1 MHMVTRIRLAASL
14 LIVAAACGLGIAPP
28 PAFAG
33 KTLDAVRQRGELVCG
48 VSTGIGGFSI
58 VDSKGEWTGLTT
70 DFCRAV
76 TAAVLGD
83 ASKVKFV
90 PLTPQ
95 QRFPALQ
102 SGEIDLLATLATW
115 TLTRD
120 ASLSLIY
127 AGVYFYDGQGFLVAK
142 SLGVK
147 SARELEGAS
156 ICTAS
161 GTTSELNL
169 ADYFHSNKIV
179 FRPVV
184 FDSQNEARA
193 AFFNGRCQA
202 FSADISYLS
211 SVRASDA
218 QKPEDFTILPEVI
231 SKEPLGPLVARDDL
245 DFMSIV
251 KWTLYVLIE
260 AEEKGVTSANL
271 DAMKSGSGPSI
282 QRLLGANG
290 ELGSKLGL
298 DASFAYRI
306 IKSVGNYGEM
316 FERNLG
322 PKTPLRLERNLNNLW
337 TRGGMMYAMPA
348 R

>member
-1 MHMVTRIRLAASL
+1 MMTRLKLAASITMAML
-14 LIVAAACGLGIAPP
+14 RLAGKPAP
-28 PAFAG
+28 ALAG

-48 VSTGIGGFSI
+48 VSTGVGGFS
-58 VDSKGEWTGLTT
+58 VLDSNGEWTGLTT
-70 DFCRAV
+70 DFCRA
-76 TAAVLGD
+76 TAAAVLGD
-83 ASKVKFV
+83 AAKVKFV

-95 QRFPALQ
+95 QRFAALQ
-102 SGEIDLLATLATW
+102 SGDIDLLATLATW

-120 ASLSLIY
+120 ASLGLLY

-147 SARELEGAS
+147 SARELDGAS

-169 ADYFHSNKIV
+169 ADYFHANKIA
-179 FRPVV
+179 FKPVV

-202 FSADISYLS
+202 LSADVSYLS

-218 QKPEDFTILPEVI
+218 PKAEDWTILPEVI

-245 DFMSIV
+245 EWFSIV

-260 AEEKGVTSANL
+260 AEEKGVTAANL
-271 DAMKSGSGPSI
+271 DAMKAASDPSI

-290 ELGSKLGL
+290 ELGTKLGL
-298 DASFAYRI
+298 DPGFAYRA
-306 IKSVGNYGEM
+306 IKKVGNYGEM

-337 TRGGMMYAMPA
+337 TQGGLMYAMPA

>member
-1 MHMVTRIRLAASL
+1 MMKRLKHAASL
-14 LIVAAACGLGIAPP
+14 IIMAAGIGLAGASAP
-28 PAFAG
+28 ALAG
-33 KTLDAVRQRGELVCG
+33 KTLDAVRQRGELSCG

-76 TAAVLGD
+76 AAAVLGD
-83 ASKVKFV
+83 AGKVKFV

-95 QRFPALQ
+95 QRFAALQ
-102 SGEIDLLATLATW
+102 SGDIDLLATLATW

-120 ASLSLIY
+120 ASLGLLY
-127 AGVYFYDGQGFLVAK
+127 AGVYFYDGQGFLLAK
-142 SLGVK
+142 SVGVK
-147 SARELEGAS
+147 SALELEGAS
-156 ICTAS
+156 VCTAS

-169 ADYFHSNKIV
+169 ADYFHANKLT
-179 FRPVV
+179 FKPVV

-202 FSADISYLS
+202 LSADVSYLS

-218 QKPEDFTILPEVI
+218 PKPDDFVILPELI

-245 DFMSIV
+245 EWFSIV

-260 AEEKGVTSANL
+260 AEEKGVTAANL
-271 DAMKSGSGPSI
+271 DAMKASADPSI
-282 QRLLGANG
+282 QRLLGVNG
-290 ELGSKLGL
+290 ELGMKLGL
-298 DASFAYRI
+298 DPTFAYRT
-306 IKSVGNYGEM
+306 IKKVGNYGEM

-322 PKTPLRLERNLNNLW
+322 PKTPLRLERNLNDLW
-337 TRGGMMYAMPA
+337 TRGGLMYAMPA

>member
-1 MHMVTRIRLAASL
+1 MMKRLKHAASL
-14 LIVAAACGLGIAPP
+14 IILAAGIGLAGASAP
-28 PAFAG
+28 ALAG
-33 KTLDAVRQRGELVCG
+33 KTLDAVRQRGELSCG

-76 TAAVLGD
+76 AAAVLGD
-83 ASKVKFV
+83 AGKVKFV

-95 QRFPALQ
+95 QRFAALQ
-102 SGEIDLLATLATW
+102 SGDIDLLATLATW

-120 ASLSLIY
+120 ASLGLLY

-142 SLGVK
+142 SVGVK
-147 SARELEGAS
+147 SARELDGAS
-156 ICTAS
+156 VCTAS

-169 ADYFHSNKIV
+169 ADYFHANKLT
-179 FRPVV
+179 FKPVV

-202 FSADISYLS
+202 LSADVSYLS

-218 QKPEDFTILPEVI
+218 PKPDDFVILPELI

-245 DFMSIV
+245 EWFSIV

-260 AEEKGVTSANL
+260 AEEKGVTAANL
-271 DAMKSGSGPSI
+271 DAMKASADPSI
-282 QRLLGANG
+282 QRLLGVNG
-290 ELGSKLGL
+290 ELGMKLGL
-298 DASFAYRI
+298 DPTFAYRA
-306 IKSVGNYGEM
+306 IKKVGNYGEM

-322 PKTPLRLERNLNNLW
+322 PKTPLRLERNLNDLW
-337 TRGGMMYAMPA
+337 TRGGLIYAMPA

>member
-1 MHMVTRIRLAASL
+1 MMKRLKHAASRVILAA
-14 LIVAAACGLGIAPP
+14 GLVFLGGASS
-28 PAFAG
+28 PALAG
-33 KTLDAVRQRGELVCG
+33 KTLDAVRQRGEISCG

-76 TAAVLGD
+76 AAAVLGD
-83 ASKVKFV
+83 AGKVKFV

-95 QRFPALQ
+95 QRFAALQ
-102 SGEIDLLATLATW
+102 SGDIDLLATLATW

-120 ASLSLIY
+120 ASLGLLY

-142 SLGVK
+142 SVGIK

-156 ICTAS
+156 VCTAS

-169 ADYFHSNKIV
+169 ADYFHANKLA
-179 FRPVV
+179 FKPVV

-202 FSADISYLS
+202 LSADVSYLS

-218 QKPEDFTILPEVI
+218 PKPDDFVILPELI

-245 DFMSIV
+245 EWFSIV

-260 AEEKGVTSANL
+260 AEEKGVTAANL
-271 DAMKSGSGPSI
+271 DAMKASADPSI
-282 QRLLGANG
+282 QRLLGVNG
-290 ELGSKLGL
+290 ELGMKLGL
-298 DASFAYRI
+298 DPTFAYRA
-306 IKSVGNYGEM
+306 IKKVGNYGEM

-322 PKTPLRLERNLNNLW
+322 PKTPLRLERNLNDLW
-337 TRGGMMYAMPA
+337 TRGGLMYAMPA